1 MYHPRPLK
9 LQSHV
14 LWVLSLA
21 FCLACSVT
29 AEEPI
34 RYNRDVRPILA
45 DNCFSCHGPDAAKRE
60 GELRLDQP
68 VAADRG
74 IVVAG
79 KAGESEL
86 IARILSDDP
95 EIRMP
100 PPASRKQLT
109 AADITLLTRW
119 INQGAS
125 HQKHWA
131 YIAPTAGP
139 QAGREDIDGLSTSID
154 HYVLARLITADL
166 TPTAIADPT
175 TLIRRLCFDLTGL
188 PPTTSEVRGFV
199 ADPSPA
205 NYEQLVD
212 RLLASPAFGERL
224 ASYWLDLVRYASTVG
239 YHGDQDHAIAPYR
252 DWVIDAINRNLPFD
266 QFTIHQLAGD
276 LLPEPTTDQ
285 QIATGYNRLL
295 QTSHE
300 GGVQPKEYLAIYA
313 ADRIR
318 NFSVVWL
325 GATVGCAQCHDH
337 KYDPFTTRDF
347 YSLQAFFA
355 DIDEATHF
363 SRSGNTLPTLRAPE
377 LTVLSPHQ
385 RLQIEA
391 LEAEIK
397 ALEDGADEDRKKSVP
412 ALREQIA
419 AIEKATQRT
428 MVTAAIK
435 PRMIRVLPRGDW
447 LDDSGPIVSPAV
459 PVVLG
464 QLETGNRRPT
474 RLDLARWLTDADK
487 GIGGLTSRVFVN
499 RIWYLLMG
507 RGLAPNLGDLGNRSD
522 VPSHPDLLDHLSIDF
537 YQNGWDI
544 KRLVKGIV
552 ISESYQQ
559 SSQPTQAAIATDP
572 DNRWFSRQ
580 SRFRLSA
587 EMIRDNAL
595 AVSGLLLREPIV
607 GHSRPYQPA
616 GYYRHLNFP
625 ARRYAADKGPAQYR
639 RAVYMHWQRQFL
651 HPMLKAFDAPSREEC
666 TAQRLESNT
675 PLAALVLMNDPTF
688 VEAARAL
695 AISILDD
702 EKLDDQ
708 QRIEE
713 LFRRTLSRAPRS
725 AEMKTLLPFLA
736 SSRENYRQH
745 PEMAASL
752 LKVGLQ
758 PVPAEM
764 DKVELASWS
773 DLCRGLMN
781 VNESLTRN

>member
-1 MYHPRPLK
+1 MHHQKPLI
-9 LQSHV
+9 LFGQI
-14 LWVLSLA
+14 LLA
-21 FCLACSVT
+21 LCLASTVT

-34 RYNRDVRPILA
+34 RYDRDVRPILTN
-45 DNCFSCHGPDAAKRE
+45 NCFACHGPDAAKRE

-74 IVVAG
+74 IIVAG
-79 KAGESEL
+79 KPADSEL
-86 IARILSDDP
+86 ITRVSSEDP

-100 PPASRKQLT
+100 PPASRKQLSP
-109 AADITLLTRW
+109 AEIAVLTRW
-119 INQGAS
+119 IDEGAS
-125 HQKHWA
+125 HQRHWA
-131 YIAPTAGP
+131 YLAPTSDP
-139 QAGREDIDGLSTSID
+139 SQAIQDLEALSTSID
-154 HYVLARLITADL
+154 HFVLARLITADL
-166 TPTAIADPT
+166 TPAAATDPAT
-175 TLIRRLCFDLTGL
+175 RIRRLSFDLTGL
-188 PPTTSEVRGFV
+188 PPTLAELDDFTS
-199 ADPSPA
+199 DPGTA
-205 NYEQLVD
+205 NYERQVD

-276 LLPEPTTDQ
+276 LLPAATIDQ

-325 GATVGCAQCHDH
+325 AATVGCAQCHDH

-363 SRSGNTLPTLRAPE
+363 TKSGNTLPTLRAPE
-377 LTVLSPHQ
+377 MNVLSPHQ
-385 RLQIEA
+385 RRRIEA
-391 LEAEIK
+391 LEVEIK
-397 ALEDGADEDRKKSVP
+397 TLGDGADEDREKKVT
-412 ALREQIA
+412 ALREQVA
-419 AIEKATQRT
+419 AIQQATQRT
-428 MVTAAIK
+428 MITAAIE

-447 LDDSGPIVSPAV
+447 LDDSGPVVGPAV
-459 PVVLG
+459 PAVLG

-474 RLDLARWLTDADK
+474 RLDLARWLTDPEE

-507 RGLAPNLGDLGNRSD
+507 RGLAADLGDLGNRSEL
-522 VPSHPDLLDHLSIDF
+522 PSHPLLLDHLSIDF
-537 YQNGWDI
+537 YQHHWDI

-552 ISESYQQ
+552 MSETYQQ
-559 SSQPTQAAIATDP
+559 SSQPTEAAMAADP
-572 DNRWFSRQ
+572 DNRWLSRQ
-580 SRFRLSA
+580 ARFRLPA

-595 AVSGLLLREPIV
+595 AVSGLLMRDPIV

-625 ARRYAADKGPAQYR
+625 TRRYAADKGPAQYR

-688 VEAARAL
+688 VEAARGL
-695 AISILDD
+695 AIKILGAEGQND
-702 EKLDDQ
+702 K

-713 LFRRTLSRAPRS
+713 LFRRVLSRVPRPS
-725 AEMKTLLPFLA
+725 EKKTVLQFLA
-736 SSRENYRQH
+736 DCRENYKQQ
-745 PEMAASL
+745 PELAARL
-752 LKVGLQ
+752 LAVGMH

-773 DLCRGLMN
+773 DLCRALLN
-781 VNESLTRN
+781 VNESFTRN

>member
-1 MYHPRPLK
+1 MHHQK
-9 LQSHV
+9 LLILFGQI
-14 LWVLSLA
+14 LLA
-21 FCLACSVT
+21 LCLAPTVT

-34 RYNRDVRPILA
+34 RYDRDVRPILTN
-45 DNCFSCHGPDAAKRE
+45 NCFACHGPDAAKRE

-74 IVVAG
+74 IIVAG
-79 KAGESEL
+79 KPADSEL
-86 IARILSDDP
+86 IMRVTSEDP

-100 PPASRKQLT
+100 PPASRKQLSP
-109 AADITLLTRW
+109 AEITVLTRW
-119 INQGAS
+119 IDEGAS
-125 HQKHWA
+125 HQRHWA
-131 YIAPTAGP
+131 YLAPTSDPP
-139 QAGREDIDGLSTSID
+139 QAIQDLEALSRSID
-154 HYVLARLITADL
+154 HFVLARLITADL
-166 TPTAIADPT
+166 TPAAATDPA
-175 TLIRRLCFDLTGL
+175 TLIRRLSFDLTGL
-188 PPTTSEVRGFV
+188 PPTLAELEDFTS
-199 ADPSPA
+199 DPSPA
-205 NYEQLVD
+205 NYERQVD

-276 LLPEPTTDQ
+276 LLPAATIDQ

-325 GATVGCAQCHDH
+325 AATVGCAQCHDH

-363 SRSGNTLPTLRAPE
+363 TRSGNTLPTLRAPE
-377 LTVLSPHQ
+377 LNVLSPHQ
-385 RLQIEA
+385 RRRIVA

-397 ALEDGADEDRKKSVP
+397 ALGDGSDEDREEKVA
-412 ALREQIA
+412 ALREQVA
-419 AIEKATQRT
+419 AIQKATQRT
-428 MVTAAIK
+428 MITAAIE
-435 PRMIRVLPRGDW
+435 PRMIHVLPRGDW
-447 LDDSGPIVSPAV
+447 LDGSGPLVGPAV
-459 PVVLG
+459 PAVLG

-474 RLDLARWLTDADK
+474 RLDLARWLTDPEE

-507 RGLAPNLGDLGNRSD
+507 RGLAADLGDLGNRSEL
-522 VPSHPDLLDHLSIDF
+522 PSHPILLDHLSIDF
-537 YQNGWDI
+537 YQHDWDI

-552 ISESYQQ
+552 MSETYQQ
-559 SSQPTQAAIATDP
+559 SSQPTEAAMAADP
-572 DNRWFSRQ
+572 DNRWLSRQ
-580 SRFRLSA
+580 ARFRLPA

-595 AVSGLLLREPIV
+595 AVSGLLLRDPIV

-625 ARRYAADKGPAQYR
+625 TRRYAADKGPAQYR

-666 TAQRLESNT
+666 TVQRLESNT

-695 AISILDD
+695 AIIILGAEGQDD
-702 EKLDDQ
+702 K

-713 LFRRTLSRAPRS
+713 LFRRVLSRGPRP
-725 AEMKTLLPFLA
+725 AEIQTVLQFLA
-736 SSRENYRQH
+736 DCRENYKQH
-745 PEMAASL
+745 PEQAARL
-752 LKVGLQ
+752 LTVGMH

-773 DLCRGLMN
+773 DLCRALLN
-781 VNESLTRN
+781 VNESFTRN